1 MTIVLNRKNIATGI
15 AILFHSCGAVGIL
28 LSGSKDWFIQNT
40 SLNLILMAGLL
51 IWNQPEKNLSFFLFL
66 LAAFVTG
73 MGVEMIGVNTG
84 ALFGIYQYG
93 TVMGAKLNGVPWLI
107 GINWFVLVF
116 CCGVVMH
123 QLHGW
128 LHLQYEMLDINMA
141 GWVEKLSLL
150 FDGAFLATFF
160 DWVMEPVAM
169 KLGFWDWK
177 DNLVPNFNYG
187 CWFVISMALLW
198 LFGKLKFNKSN
209 PFAAHLLIVQALFFL
224 ALRTF
229 L

>member
-15 AILFHSCGAVGIL
+15 AILFHFCGAVGIL
-28 LSGSKDWFIQNT
+28 LSGSKDWFIHNT
-40 SLNLILMAGLL
+40 SLNLFLMAGLL

-66 LAAFVTG
+66 IAAFVTG

-93 TVMGAKLNGVPWLI
+93 NVMGAKLNGVPWLI
-107 GINWFVLVF
+107 GLNWFVLVF

-128 LHLQYEMLDINMA
+128 LHLQYEMLDIRMA

-150 FDGAFLATFF
+150 LDGAFLATFF

-209 PFAAHLLIVQALFFL
+209 PFAMHLLIIQALFFL

>member
-1 MTIVLNRKNIATGI
+1 MTIVLNRNNIATGI
-15 AILFHSCGAVGIL
+15 AILFHFCGAVGIL
-28 LSGSKDWFIQNT
+28 LSGNKDWFIHNT
-40 SLNLILMAGLL
+40 SLNLILMAALL

-66 LAAFVTG
+66 MAAFVTG

-84 ALFGIYQYG
+84 HLFGIYQYG
-93 TVMGAKLNGVPWLI
+93 NVMGAKFNGVPWLI
-107 GINWFVLVF
+107 GLNWFVLVF

-123 QLHGW
+123 QLHAW
-128 LHLQYEMLDINMA
+128 LHMQYEMLEIHMA

-150 FDGAFLATFF
+150 LDGALLATFF
-160 DWVMEPVAM
+160 DWIMEPVAM

-177 DNLVPNFNYG
+177 DNLVPNFNYA
-187 CWFVISMALLW
+187 CWFGISMALLW
-198 LFGKLKFNKSN
+198 LFGMLKFNKSN
-209 PFAAHLLIVQALFFL
+209 PFALQLLIIQSLFFL